1 MRVVARP
8 DARSLLLDRGAVYV
22 RPRALRCCRGR
33 QYVLDASL
41 ERPEGDFE
49 LVYAVDG
56 FRVYASRGLA
66 EPEELH
72 LEVDR
77 KGRIQAF
84 WNGQGWIG

>member
-8 DARSLLLDRGAVYV
+8 EA
-22 RPRALRCCRGR
+22 RALLREHGTVFVWPRGYRCCRGR
-33 QYVLDASL
+33 QYVLEASL
-41 ERPEGDFE
+41 DRPAGAFE
-49 LVYAVDG
+49 LVHAVDG
-56 FRVYASRGLA
+56 FRIYATPGLA

-77 KGRIQAF
+77 KGRVQAY